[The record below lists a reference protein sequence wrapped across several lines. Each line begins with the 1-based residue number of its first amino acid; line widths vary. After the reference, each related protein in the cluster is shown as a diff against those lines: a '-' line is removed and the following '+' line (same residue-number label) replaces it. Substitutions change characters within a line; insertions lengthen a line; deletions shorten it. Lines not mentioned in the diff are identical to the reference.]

1 MASARFKLDAW
12 LRAGRRALGLGP
24 LRALA
29 RPARHL
35 LIAPQDIRTSDPSI
49 AVDIYAGLFTL
60 GGRAVQA
67 DGMSVFEIAAP
78 SWLWASELHGFSWL
92 RHLRLSRSAVS
103 RANARSLLQQWRER
117 PDRRHHTIANEPATA
132 ARRLISFLAQ
142 SPLLLEEADAD
153 FYQRFMRLLAH
164 EVRKLLR
171 ALRGG
176 RPEQRL
182 GILVALAYYAV
193 CTEQPEAVAA
203 RLDAALSAELQ
214 ACILPDGGHAGRNP
228 QAVLELLLDLLPLK
242 QGYIARRAAPPPAL
256 IGAIDRMM
264 PMLRMMRHGNG
275 ALALFN
281 GMGVTSPDLVA
292 AALAYDDTRSQPVE
306 NAPHSGY
313 QRLGGEDSAKE
324 GVREGALV
332 IMDCGPPSAG
342 IGPLHPHAGTLAF
355 EFSDG
360 PQRIVINCGA
370 PAADREALQRAARS
384 SAAHS
389 TLTIAD
395 RSSAS
400 FFERRDRYGRLIA
413 GIARGPRVVATE
425 RQQADDAVVVLA
437 RHDGYAAAFG
447 LLHERRISVGR
458 DMVFGSDRLLPARAG
473 KRPERPYALRF
484 HIHPA
489 VTVNRQSDG
498 RVLLLAAHG
507 RAWMFEAE
515 GGAALEIEESVFFA
529 SISGTRRCK
538 QIVVSG
544 GTVANPDIHWQF
556 VRAAIGAADFPAVMD
571 DGAAK

>member
-1 MASARFKLDAW
+1 LASARFKLDSW
-12 LRAGRRALGLGP
+12 LRAGRRPFGLGP
-24 LRALA
+24 LRVLA
-29 RPARHL
+29 RPAKHL

-60 GGRAVQA
+60 GGRTVQA

-78 SWLWASELHGFSWL
+78 SWLWAAELHGFSWL

-117 PDRRHHTIANEPATA
+117 PDRRRHTIANEPTVA

-153 FYQRFMRLLAH
+153 FYQRFMRLLAR
-164 EVRKLLR
+164 EVRMLLR
-171 ALRGG
+171 ALRRG

-182 GILVALAYYAV
+182 GVLVALAYYAV
-193 CTEQPEAVAA
+193 CTEQPEQVTT

-214 ACILPDGGHAGRNP
+214 ARILPDGGHAGRNP
-228 QAVLELLLDLLPLK
+228 QTVLDLLLDLLPLK

-256 IGAIDRMM
+256 IGAVDRMM
-264 PMLRMMRHGNG
+264 PMLRMMRHENG

-292 AALAYDDTRSQPVE
+292 AVLAYDDTRSQPVE
-306 NAPHSGY
+306 NAPHTGY
-313 QRLGGEDSAKE
+313 QRLGIG
-324 GVREGALV
+324 EGALV
-332 IMDCGPPSAG
+332 IMDCGPPPVD

-360 PQRIVINCGA
+360 PQRIIINCGT

-384 SAAHS
+384 TAAHS

-395 RSSAS
+395 HSSAS
-400 FFERRDRYGRLIA
+400 FFERRDTYGRLLA
-413 GIARGPRVVATE
+413 GIARGARAVPTE
-425 RQQADDAVVVLA
+425 RQQVDDAVVALA

-458 DMVFGSDRLLPARAG
+458 DVVIGSDRLLPARAG
-473 KRPERPYALRF
+473 KRPDRTYALRF

-489 VTVNRQSDG
+489 VTVNRQDDG

-507 RAWMFEAE
+507 RAWIFEAD
-515 GGAALEIEESVFFA
+515 GGAALDIEESAFFA

-544 GTVANPDIHWQF
+544 STVANPDVHWQF
-556 VRAAIGAADFPAVMD
+556 VRATIGGPDLPGAPDDAD
-571 DGAAK
+571 AK